1 MRWPGIEPRSTAW
14 KAAMLTITP
23 PTLQLLGINLKSII
37 FAVSE
42 VSNPNMLVVFANIIA
57 SHMCHELFFPGN
69 LKEGISCIKLQTL
82 IYLFLDFL
90 FFD

>member
-23 PTLQLLGINLKSII
+23 PTLQLLGVNLKSII

-42 VSNPNMLVVFANIIA
+42 VSNPNMLVVFVNIIA
-57 SHMCHELFFPGN
+57 SHMYHEPFFPRN
-69 LKEGISCIKLQTL
+69 LKGGISCVKLQTL
-82 IYLFLDFL
+82 IYFPLDFL